1 MERCETR
8 GVCLTP
14 FRLYIKI
21 KDRRTSFIATITVY
35 SFLHGG
41 FGVRLHS
48 LVGLKNATPVAL
60 PANLHFATLQL
71 GKLLSP
77 NLAENLFGDSFLW
90 KTEAGC
96 CSQ

>member
-1 MERCETR
+1 
-8 GVCLTP
+8 
-14 FRLYIKI
+14 
-21 KDRRTSFIATITVY
+21 
-35 SFLHGG
+35 
-41 FGVRLHS
+41 VRLHS